1 MRTMTARKVRLYDG
15 RGKKDQPLERSW
27 SFFPAAAA
35 VRDRR
40 GPHRP
45 PAEPAVLM
53 AESQD
58 YRLANCAM
66 YRS

>member
-1 MRTMTARKVRLYDG
+1 MTARKVRQCDG

-35 VRDRR
+35 VCV
-40 GPHRP
+40 
-45 PAEPAVLM
+45 AEL
-53 AESQD
+53 QY